1 MSDNEYRVQT
11 FLLVKIGENNDVD
24 EVCRMIADIED
35 ISSAVHKVL
44 GHYDL
49 LIECSGDTKH
59 IKEKIV
65 NPLTERQNIVH
76 SLVDINSLGLAYEF
90 IESPKPE

>member
-1 MSDNEYRVQT
+1 VSVDESHVQT
-11 FLLVKIGENNDVD
+11 FLLVRVGENNDVD
-24 EVCRMIADIED
+24 EICRMVTEVHEV
-35 ISSAVHKVL
+35 SSAVHKVL

-49 LIECSGDTKH
+49 LVECTGDTKH

-76 SLVDINSLGLAYEF
+76 SLVDINSLSLAYEF
-90 IESPKPE
+90 IEGP